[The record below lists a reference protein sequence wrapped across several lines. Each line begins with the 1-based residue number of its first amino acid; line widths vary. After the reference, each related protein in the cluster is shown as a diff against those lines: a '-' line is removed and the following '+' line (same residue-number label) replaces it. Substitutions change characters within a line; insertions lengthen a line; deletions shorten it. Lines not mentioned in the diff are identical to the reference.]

1 MNGSKSIKKTVC
13 ITGASRG
20 LGRTIAETFLRAGW
34 QVAMAARDEKRLAS
48 AAETLCRDCGR
59 ASSDV
64 TVLAFDLSLRDSA
77 NRCFKELK
85 KRWGKLDALVNNAGI
100 QGPIGKFCDISG
112 EEWNGAFGTLL
123 FAPLDMC
130 REAIPWMAENGGG
143 DIVNLS
149 GGGAASPR
157 ENFSAYAA
165 AKTAL
170 VRVTEILAL
179 EYAGAGITVNAVAP
193 GALPT
198 DMLSSVIEAG
208 PEAAGE
214 REYEAARR
222 AFAGGP
228 DILRRAAG
236 CVYALCNQNP
246 PKITG
251 RLVSAVW
258 DPWEN
263 LEAHAETITRGD
275 IYTLRRVTPQDRGE
289 RWGAEM

>member
-1 MNGSKSIKKTVC
+1 
-13 ITGASRG
+13 
-20 LGRTIAETFLRAGW
+20 
-34 QVAMAARDEKRLAS
+34 MAL
-48 AAETLCRDCGR
+48 
-59 ASSDV
+59 
-64 TVLAFDLSLRDSA
+64 DLSRRDSA
-77 NRCFKELK
+77 RRCFDELK
-85 KRWGKLDALVNNAGI
+85 KSWRKLDALVNNAGI
-100 QGPIGKFCDISG
+100 QGPIGRFCDNNRD
-112 EEWNGAFGTLL
+112 EWENAFETLL

-130 REAIPWMAENGGG
+130 REAILWMSESGGG

-179 EYAGAGITVNAVAP
+179 EYAESGIAVNAVAP
-193 GALPT
+193 GAMPT

-208 PEAAGE
+208 LDAAGKP
-214 REYEAARR
+214 EYTAARR
-222 AFAGGP
+222 AFEGGGH
-228 DILRRAAG
+228 DALYRAAR
-236 CVYALCNQNP
+236 CVYALCNQSP
-246 PKITG
+246 PKVTG

-263 LEAHAETITRGD
+263 LKNRAETIARGD

-289 RWGAEM
+289 SWGDEA